1 MNIGIV
7 GGGIAGL
14 SAALALQNIGINA
27 TVFDA
32 APKFA
37 PVGAGLALAANAMK
51 GFQRLGIADQVI
63 AEGNCLDG
71 FHILDANGRLINR
84 TDSRAMSEKYGLDNF
99 VIHRANLHA
108 VLLKQLPAASLLV
121 NKKAIRSSSYGHGVT
136 LHFQDNTTADFDH
149 ILVADGL
156 HSAVRQ
162 QLLPAAKPRYA
173 GYTCWRG
180 VIDNPGFTAQ
190 YASETWGKAG
200 RVGWTPLAHEKI
212 YWFACINAPENDP
225 AMRDMTAQGLQKHFR
240 NYHAP
245 IPELFAHTKP
255 EELLWHDIHD
265 VAPISRF
272 AFQDI
277 LLLGDAA
284 HATTPNM
291 GQGACQAIEDA
302 VVLADE
308 LRKDFNFNAA
318 AQRFEKRRI
327 PRTRWIT
334 KQSRFLGEVAQ
345 STNPIVISARN
356 FMLRHLPQAV
366 NEKQLEKVYRVDF

>member
-108 VLLKQLPAASLLV
+108 VLLKQLSAASLLV
-121 NKKAIRSSSYGHGVT
+121 NKKAIRFSSSGHGVT

-225 AMRDMTAQGLQKHFR
+225 AMRDMTAHGLQQHFI
-240 NYHAP
+240 NYHSP

-284 HATTPNM
+284 HSTTPNM

-318 AQRFEKRRI
+318 AQRFEKRRLS
-327 PRTRWIT
+327 RTRWIT

-345 STNPIVISARN
+345 STNPIFMSARN
-356 FMLRHLPQAV
+356 FLLRYLPQAV